1 MKKEIL
7 ILMLVMMIAVAVSG
21 CPGTPTADFN
31 PNAGA
36 VVDKATFDVPRVYD
50 NEQTSLMFDIAN
62 VGGKALAAGD
72 VSVYV
77 YGPTIGDTDQVWKI
91 TGTTTPAGIT
101 APTGTGYI
109 TTAVS
114 TSLPAPDSSIG
125 TPGGRQQ
132 FEIPFTPPKVLSGM
146 EVPTNMYVSICFPYV
161 TETITQVEVT
171 SKNELRAT
179 GQRSSRKDSINAAGP
194 IHVNVAGD
202 GNLRSGSATTD
213 LVIPL
218 VFKITDVGGGF
229 AIASSGTC
237 AADQASANRNKV
249 TLAVTVDGATGG
261 IDCGSGTNTA
271 EAKLKDGSGAIYCKY
286 TTTAGSTP
294 RRIYNVKTTA
304 TYKYTVT
311 SLATVTDIG
320 TTSTA

>member
-7 ILMLVMMIAVAVSG
+7 ILMIVTIIAISG
-21 CPGTPTADFN
+21 CPGPSADFN

-36 VVDKATFDVPRVYD
+36 VVDKASFDVQRVYD
-50 NEQTSLMFDIAN
+50 NEETALMFDVAN
-62 VGGKALAAGD
+62 VGGKALAASD
-72 VSVYV
+72 VTIYV
-77 YGPTIGDTDQVWKI
+77 YGPTIGDTTDVWKI
-91 TGTTTPAGIT
+91 AGTTTPSGIT
-101 APTGTGYI
+101 AANGYI
-109 TTAVS
+109 TTSVS
-114 TSLPAPDSSIG
+114 TALPAPDSSLG

-179 GQRSSRKDSINAAGP
+179 GQKSSRKDSINAAGP

-202 GNLRSGSATTD
+202 GNLRSGTATTS

-229 AIASSGTC
+229 AIASTGVC

-249 TLAVTVDGATGG
+249 SLAVSVDGVTSQ
-261 IDCGSGTNTA
+261 IDCGSGTNVA
-271 EAKLKDGSGAIYCKY
+271 EARLKDGSGAIYCKY

-320 TTSTA
+320 TTTTA

>member
-7 ILMLVMMIAVAVSG
+7 ILMLVMMMAVAISG
-21 CPGTPTADFN
+21 CPQSSQDFN

-36 VVDKATFDVPRVYD
+36 VVDKASFDVQRVYD

-62 VGGKALAAGD
+62 VGGKALAAND
-72 VSVYV
+72 VTVYV
-77 YGPTIGDTDQVWKI
+77 YGPTIGATTDVWQI
-91 TGTTTPAGIT
+91 TPPTTPTGIT
-101 APTGTGYI
+101 ATNGYI
-109 TTAVS
+109 TTSVTTAL
-114 TSLPAPDSSIG
+114 TAPDSSLG

-132 FEIPFTPPKVLSGM
+132 FEVPLTPPKVLSGM
-146 EVPTNMYVSICFPYV
+146 EVPTNMYVSICFPYT

-179 GQRSSRKDSINAAGP
+179 GQKSSRKDSINAAGP

-202 GNLRSGSATTD
+202 GNIRSGTSGSS

-229 AIASSGTC
+229 AIATSGTC

-249 TLAVTVDGATGG
+249 SLAVTVDGATKG
-261 IDCGSGTNTA
+261 IDCGSGTNAA
-271 EAKLKDGSGAIYCKY
+271 EAKLRDGSGAIYCKY

-320 TTSTA
+320 TTTTA